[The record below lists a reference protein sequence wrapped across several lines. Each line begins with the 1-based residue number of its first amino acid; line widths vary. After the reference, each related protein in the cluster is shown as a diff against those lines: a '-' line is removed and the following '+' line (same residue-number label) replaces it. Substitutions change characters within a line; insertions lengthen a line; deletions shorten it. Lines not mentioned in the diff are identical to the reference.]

1 MNKRIDTY
9 TGAVFALISLVL
21 IFIINPFAV
30 DVPTASVSEIGSV
43 TPRFFPNFASILMF
57 IFSIFLLISSYSKK
71 DSSNSSYFS
80 FIFKDAEKRYT
91 FFIRLLAMLMLL
103 IFPFASS
110 FLGIILSGFVLYILY
125 AIFCGERN
133 WLQATFG
140 SITCI
145 LILYYFFVKIAS
157 VPLPLGFID
166 NFL

>member
-1 MNKRIDTY
+1 MNNRIDIY
-9 TGAVFALISLVL
+9 IGAGFALVSLVL
-21 IFIINPFAV
+21 IFIVNPFAV
-30 DVPTASVSEIGSV
+30 EVPTASVSEIGSV
-43 TPRFFPNFASILMF
+43 TPRFFPNFASITMF
-57 IFSIFLLISSYSKK
+57 IFSIFLLISAYFKKNTSKF
-71 DSSNSSYFS
+71 SNFS
-80 FIFKDAEKRYT
+80 FSFNDAEKRYN
-91 FFIRLLAMLMLL
+91 FFIPILAMFMLL
-103 IFPFASS
+103 IFPFVSS
-110 FLGIILSGFVLYILY
+110 FLGIILGGFVLYILY